1 MPRYITIVDVRKTD
15 PDYPPGYPDWSDDD
29 ITEMIDRHEGFIDFH
44 TGQFFNE
51 QALILKVDGQ
61 GGRILH
67 LNIPIIELTKLQI
80 NDSGQ
85 DEDIVNDVIVYDG
98 RGFPSDDRRNPKI
111 TLTAGKRSIFAG
123 AVNPRRIFL
132 RGYRNQYLEGKFG
145 FVEPDGSVPLRIQR
159 AVLRLV
165 VREIDAGGLSPEPE
179 PPGYIVKEVTDG
191 HSITYGT
198 HGGGDVAETTSL
210 TGDAEIDQ
218 VIADYRVP
226 AKIGVTRVAQDY
238 EY

>member
-1 MPRYITIVDVRKTD
+1 MPRYVTIADVRAAD
-15 PDYPPGYPDWSDDD
+15 PSGSSYPDWTDDQL
-29 ITEMIDRHEGFIDFH
+29 TAMIDRWEDFVDFH

-51 QALILKVDGQ
+51 QTLEFKVDGE

-67 LNIPIIELTKLQI
+67 LPLPIIELTKLQI

-85 DEDIVNDVIVYDG
+85 DEDIANDVKVYNG

-111 TLTAGKRSIFAG
+111 ALTAGKRSIFAG

-132 RGYRNQYLEGKFG
+132 KGYRNQLLGGKFG
-145 FVEPDGSVPLRIQR
+145 FVEPGGETPPRIQQAIIR
-159 AVLRLV
+159 LCVL
-165 VREIDAGGLSPEPE
+165 EIDQGGPYNPNPS

-198 HGGGDVAETTSL
+198 QGGGDLAETASL
-210 TGDAEIDQ
+210 TGDNIVDQ
-218 VIADYRVP
+218 IIADYKVAQRV
-226 AKIGVTRVAQDY
+226 AVTRIAQDY